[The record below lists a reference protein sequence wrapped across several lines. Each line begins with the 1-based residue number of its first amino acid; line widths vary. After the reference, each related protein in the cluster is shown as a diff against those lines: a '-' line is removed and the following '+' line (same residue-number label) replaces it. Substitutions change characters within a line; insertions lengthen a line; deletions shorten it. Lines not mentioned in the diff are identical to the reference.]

1 MSRAQRAAPQPE
13 RAPDRVYDAIK
24 RLILNN
30 DLPPGSFVL
39 QEDLAV
45 RLGVSRTPVR
55 EALVRLEHDGLIE
68 VRPRRGMRVLPVSIE
83 SMREI
88 YQILTAL
95 ESEAARL
102 LAERRISGPELA
114 PLKAAAS
121 EMDAALARDDL
132 EAWAEADA
140 RFHAALVSATG
151 NDRLVAMVD
160 MITDQAHRVRRLT
173 LFLRARPT
181 QSNEDHRDLIAAI
194 ACGDADRAYAI
205 HRRHRTRNA
214 EALIGLV
221 ERLRIS
227 SA

>member
-1 MSRAQRAAPQPE
+1 MSRTEQTAQPLE

-24 RLILNN
+24 RLIFNN

-39 QEDLAV
+39 QEDLAL
-45 RLGVSRTPVR
+45 RLGVSRTPIR

-68 VRPRRGMRVLPVSIE
+68 VRPRRGMRVLPVSID

-88 YQILTAL
+88 YQVLTAL

-102 LAERRISGPELA
+102 LAERATTGADLGALE
-114 PLKAAAS
+114 AAIA
-121 EMDAALARDDL
+121 EMDDALVADDL

-140 RFHAALVSATG
+140 RFHAALVGATG
-151 NDRLVAMVD
+151 NTRLIAMAD
-160 MITDQAHRVRRLT
+160 MVTDQAHRVRRMT
-173 LFLRARPT
+173 LFLRERPT
-181 QSNEDHRDLIAAI
+181 RSNDDHRELIAAI
-194 ACGDADRAYAI
+194 ARGDADAAYAI

-221 ERLRIS
+221 ERLRITS
-227 SA
+227 G